1 MLSGGEPVGLPSIAR
16 HRQVPVSFITALQAE
31 LGRVLFMAAVVGLV
45 VIVLAVVASLRRLG
59 AMRTAALAAR
69 MALAVVLVGVGSLTL
84 FGTEP
89 LGQAE
94 RILILDPLQGAWGW
108 DSIAWRPVIDNVA
121 MFVPV
126 GALVAA
132 VWWRR
137 SLVVVWLIALAMSL
151 GIEAFQWLVPTGR
164 VANMAD
170 LVANGFGA
178 LLGLGLAGLCRVRR
192 GPRGARQPMMVDQP
206 LSTSNVMPSAA
217 RRR

>member
-1 MLSGGEPVGLPSIAR
+1 MP
-16 HRQVPVSFITALQAE
+16 FITSLQAE
-31 LGRVLFMAAVVGLV
+31 LGRVLFIVAVIGLV
-45 VIVLAVVASLRRLG
+45 VVTLSVIASLRRLG
-59 AMRTAALAAR
+59 ALRTAALAAR
-69 MALAVVLVGVGSLTL
+69 IGLLVVLAGVGSLTL

-89 LGQAE
+89 LGQAP
-94 RILILDPLQGAWGW
+94 RTLILDPLEGAWGW

-132 VWWRR
+132 VGWRR
-137 SLVVVWLIALAMSL
+137 SPVTLWLITLGMSV
-151 GIEAFQWLVPTGR
+151 GIETFQWLVPTGR

-170 LVANGFGA
+170 LLANGLGG

-192 GPRGARQPMMVDQP
+192 GPSGPRQPDMVDQP
-206 LSTSNVMPSAA
+206 LSTSNEMPQAT

>member
-1 MLSGGEPVGLPSIAR
+1 
-16 HRQVPVSFITALQAE
+16 VSFITALQAE
-31 LGRVLFMAAVVGLV
+31 LGRALFVVAVVALV
-45 VIVLAVVASLRRLG
+45 AVTLLVIASLRRLG

-69 MALAVVLVGVGSLTL
+69 VGLVVVLTGVGSLTL
-84 FGTEP
+84 FGSVP
-89 LGQAE
+89 LGQAS
-94 RILILDPLQGAWGW
+94 RTLILDPLEGAWGW

-137 SLVVVWLIALAMSL
+137 SLLTLWLITLTISV

-170 LVANGFGA
+170 LLANGLGG
-178 LLGLGLAGLCRVRR
+178 LLGLGLAGLCGVRR
-192 GPRGARQPMMVDQP
+192 GPNGPRQPAMVDQP
-206 LSTSNVMPSAA
+206 LSTSNVMPHAS
-217 RRR
+217 RRRG

>member
-1 MLSGGEPVGLPSIAR
+1 MSL
-16 HRQVPVSFITALQAE
+16 ITALQAE
-31 LGRVLFMAAVVGLV
+31 LGRALFMAAVVGLV
-45 VIVLAVVASLRRLG
+45 TVTCLVIASLRRLG
-59 AMRTAALAAR
+59 AMRTAALSAR
-69 MALAVVLVGVGSLTL
+69 LGLVVVLAGVGSLTL
-84 FGTEP
+84 FGNEP
-89 LGQAE
+89 LGQAS
-94 RILILDPLQGAWGW
+94 RTLILDPLEGAWGW

-137 SLVVVWLIALAMSL
+137 SLLTLWLITLAISA
-151 GIEAFQWLVPTGR
+151 GIEGFQWLVPTGR

-170 LVANGFGA
+170 LLANGLGG

-192 GPRGARQPMMVDQP
+192 GPIGGRQPVMVDQP
-206 LSTSNVMPSAA
+206 LSTSNVMPQAA